1 MLKKKLDE
9 LTLKDNFM
17 FCAVMADVDNCRGFL
32 EMCLGISVGRVEVS
46 SEKSVVFRPE
56 YRSVQL
62 DVYAKD
68 ADNTH
73 YDIEM
78 QVVQKPGLARRSR
91 YYHSQMDMELLHC
104 GQDYPEL
111 SDCFVIFVCDFD
123 PFGKGR
129 YLYTFENCC
138 LEEGE
143 LKQEEGCRSVFLN
156 TCVRNLEEVP
166 AGLVNFLEFVKADL
180 AESQRNFRDV
190 YVTQLQDSIRLIKSS
205 REMEDKFMTLQEVI
219 LDERAEAKVEGRAE
233 VILELLEDLGALPD
247 EELAEKV
254 MNEQRPEVL
263 RRWLKL
269 AARATSVGQ
278 FMEEI
283 Q

>member
-1 MLKKKLDE
+1 M
-9 LTLKDNFM
+9 
-17 FCAVMADVDNCRGFL
+17 
-32 EMCLGISVGRVEVS
+32 
-46 SEKSVVFRPE
+46 
-56 YRSVQL
+56 
-62 DVYAKD
+62 
-68 ADNTH
+68 
-73 YDIEM
+73 
-78 QVVQKPGLARRSR
+78 
-91 YYHSQMDMELLHC
+91 
-104 GQDYPEL
+104 
-111 SDCFVIFVCDFD
+111 
-123 PFGKGR
+123 
-129 YLYTFENCC
+129 
-138 LEEGE
+138 
-143 LKQEEGCRSVFLN
+143 
-156 TCVRNLEEVP
+156 
-166 AGLVNFLEFVKADL
+166 EFVKADL
-180 AESQRNFRDV
+180 AESQRDFGDV

-254 MNEQRPEVL
+254 MNEKRPEVL

>member
-104 GQDYPEL
+104 GQDYHCECTISKAFQSIGL
-111 SDCFVIFVCDFD
+111 QNEI
-123 PFGKGR
+123 R
-129 YLYTFENCC
+129 FEGQGN
-138 LEEGE
+138 
-143 LKQEEGCRSVFLN
+143 S
-156 TCVRNLEEVP
+156 T
-166 AGLVNFLEFVKADL
+166 
-180 AESQRNFRDV
+180 S
-190 YVTQLQDSIRLIKSS
+190 TISS
-205 REMEDKFMTLQEVI
+205 K
-219 LDERAEAKVEGRAE
+219 
-233 VILELLEDLGALPD
+233 
-247 EELAEKV
+247 
-254 MNEQRPEVL
+254 
-263 RRWLKL
+263 
-269 AARATSVGQ
+269 
-278 FMEEI
+278 
-283 Q
+283 